1 MVNAGMT
8 DPAWDQPLIWCL
20 GPQSLDLEAA
30 EAEDLAVEQVD
41 SSGLDGGTSHGLR
54 LSRPSHD
61 LLNTIRMAGYV
72 PSRSRRAGCLRW
84 FTSVSIPGSCDRR
97 QRPGL

>member
-20 GPQSLDLEAA
+20 DRNLISKLKPDLEAA

-41 SSGLDGGTSHGLR
+41 SSRVRVDSMR
-54 LSRPSHD
+54 
-61 LLNTIRMAGYV
+61 N
-72 PSRSRRAGCLRW
+72 
-84 FTSVSIPGSCDRR
+84 
-97 QRPGL
+97 